1 MYLVHAIQPIKCRG
15 WELNTNE
22 FKHDKKKKTFEYKH
36 SWLKIFN
43 HKVFYLPYF
52 SHPDPTVKR
61 KSGFLTPTY
70 SSSENLGTSINVPYF
85 KVLGDDKDMTF
96 NSRYYADKSLCCK
109 VNIVRLYNTQVLKA
123 ILVLVGSDGTKSHFL

>member
-1 MYLVHAIQPIKCRG
+1 MSSNTIKRKKL
-15 WELNTNE
+15 LNI
-22 FKHDKKKKTFEYKH
+22 TF
-36 SWLKIFN
+36 WLKIFN

-85 KVLGDDKDMTF
+85 KVLGDDKE
-96 NSRYYADKSLCCK
+96 
-109 VNIVRLYNTQVLKA
+109 
-123 ILVLVGSDGTKSHFL
+123 